1 MVPVPMA
8 LEMVAAVD
16 ATVWGVVCFVVLAGD
31 EVVATGEAAFNTT
44 DFDFIDAFRSVDAAF
59 NLHTLWLRR
68 KRS

>member
-1 MVPVPMA
+1 MP

-16 ATVWGVVCFVVLAGD
+16 GTVWGVVCFAVFAGD
-31 EVVATGEAAFNTT
+31 EVVATGEAFDTI
-44 DFDFIDAFRSVDAAF
+44 DFAFIDDFRSVDAAF